1 MDCLFEEDAIKVN
14 FEQVVRVALSR
25 ESTISNQEMRGL
37 METHVKEELAFL
49 QIGHAS
55 NSNIYKT
62 SGSRGTTH
70 RSEKNVRS
78 GKRFCTYTNKC
89 FICGRIS
96 HKTEECI

>member
-1 MDCLFEEDAIKVN
+1 MDCLFEEEVLFPKVN

-37 METHVKEELAFL
+37 METHVKEEKEKLAFF

-70 RSEKNVRS
+70 
-78 GKRFCTYTNKC
+78 
-89 FICGRIS
+89 
-96 HKTEECI
+96 